1 MNKPLDELYFTW
13 LYSQVGDLRTKNQ
26 SLSYWRLL
34 RLLYI
39 KEFVWIVP
47 NDDNRVADGRD
58 LRYEFVDQ
66 SGLDD
71 VDPGWINLGCSMF
84 ELLVGLSRRL
94 SFEAD
99 GRVHQWFWRLLN
111 NIGLAGCNDK
121 AEWDDKEVD
130 AILDQ
135 VIWRTYKPD
144 GRGGLFPLNKPTQ
157 DQTQVELWYQL
168 NAYILE
174 L

>member
-1 MNKPLDELYFTW
+1 MCIRD
-13 LYSQVGDLRTKNQ
+13 R
-26 SLSYWRLL
+26 
-34 RLLYI
+34 LYI

-121 AEWDDKEVD
+121 AEWD
-130 AILDQ
+130 LS
-135 VIWRTYKPD
+135 
-144 GRGGLFPLNKPTQ
+144 L
-157 DQTQVELWYQL
+157 
-168 NAYILE
+168 
-174 L
+174 

>member
-1 MNKPLDELYFTW
+1 
-13 LYSQVGDLRTKNQ
+13 
-26 SLSYWRLL
+26 
-34 RLLYI
+34 
-39 KEFVWIVP
+39 
-47 NDDNRVADGRD
+47 
-58 LRYEFVDQ
+58 
-66 SGLDD
+66 
-71 VDPGWINLGCSMF
+71 MF

-94 SFEAD
+94 SFEAE
-99 GRVHQWFWRLLN
+99 GRVHQWFWILLN

-135 VIWRTYKPD
+135 VICRTYKPD

-168 NAYILE
+168 QAYILE